1 MDAAT
6 QQVDDESRVV
16 LPPAFAGRTVVVES
30 VSATEVR
37 VRTVR
42 RRKRMSFA
50 ELMARMDETNQ
61 NEVIDFGPPVGEE
74 AL

>member
-6 QQVDDESRVV
+6 QLVDDESRVV

-30 VSATEVR
+30 VSANEVR

-42 RRKRMSFA
+42 RRARMSFA
-50 ELMARMDETNQ
+50 ELMARMDENNQ

-74 AL
+74 VL

>member
-42 RRKRMSFA
+42 RTRMSFS
-50 ELMARMDETNQ
+50 ELMARMDDTNQ

>member
-42 RRKRMSFA
+42 RTRMSFA
-50 ELMARMDETNQ
+50 ELMARMDDTNQ